1 MLFNEGW
8 RELIKDT
15 KLKREEKDK
24 RGADSYLYTQAM
36 FCDNAAVDNSQ
47 CS

>member
-1 MLFNEGW
+1 MKGALQIA
-8 RELIKDT
+8 LIEDT

-24 RGADSYLYTQAM
+24 RGADSYLYTRAL

-47 CS
+47 RS